1 MSEVRSIARI
11 VAPKPVSDG
20 AGVRMKRLIGT
31 PELDH
36 VDPFLLF
43 DAFGSER
50 GADYIKGFPDHPHR
64 GIETVTYM
72 LAGRMRHADNKGNSG
87 ELGPGDVQWMTAGH
101 GIVHSEMPLQEDGL
115 MRGFQIWVNLP
126 GSHKMM
132 PPRYQDVPADSIPVL
147 EPATGVR
154 VKLIAGEFAGM
165 EGAVRGIL
173 ADPLYLDLHLDPGAR
188 VTLPVPAGHTAI
200 VHAYEGDLEIAD
212 SALAN
217 DCLAILSDGSEVSI
231 AAKGGD
237 AKALLLA
244 AKPWGEPVVRYGPFV
259 MTTREEIIEAVQDF
273 QAGRF

>member
-1 MSEVRSIARI
+1 MSERNVRQI
-11 VAPKPVSDG
+11 VAPREVSDG
-20 AGVRMKRLIGT
+20 AGVRIRRLIGT

-72 LAGRMRHADNKGNSG
+72 LAGRMRHADNQGRTG
-87 ELGPGDVQWMTAGH
+87 ELGPGDVQWMTAGR

-132 PPRYQDVPADSIPVL
+132 APRYQDVPAESIAVAEASP
-147 EPATGVR
+147 GVSAK
-154 VKLIAGEFAGM
+154 VIAGEFAGR
-165 EGAVRGIL
+165 EGAVRDIL
-173 ADPLYLDLHLDPGAR
+173 AEPLYLDLAFAAGAAL
-188 VTLPVPAGHTAI
+188 TLPLAEGHTAI
-200 VHAYEGDLEIAD
+200 VHPYEGAVEIAGERV
-212 SALAN
+212 AAGHLAVLGEGAAVR
-217 DCLAILSDGSEVSI
+217 LA
-231 AAKGGD
+231 AA
-237 AKALLLA
+237 AAAPPRALLLA
-244 AKPWGEPVVRYGPFV
+244 AKPWNEPVVRYGPFV
-259 MTTREEIIEAVQDF
+259 MTSRQEIIEAVQDY

>member
-1 MSEVRSIARI
+1 MSEERRIARI
-11 VAPKPVSDG
+11 VAPRPVSDG
-20 AGVRMKRLIGT
+20 AGVRMNRLIGT

-50 GADYIKGFPDHPHR
+50 GADYIRGFPDHPHR

-87 ELGPGDVQWMTAGH
+87 ELGPGDVQWMTAGR

-132 PPRYQDVPADSIPVL
+132 PPRYQDVPADAIPVVDAA
-147 EPATGVR
+147 PGV
-154 VKLIAGEFAGM
+154 KAKIIAGGFAGRQ
-165 EGAVRGIL
+165 GAVRDIL
-173 ADPLYLDLHLDPGAR
+173 ADPLYLDLHFAPDAR
-188 VTLPVPAGHTAI
+188 LILPVPAGHTAI
-200 VHAYEGDLEIAD
+200 VHAYEGDLEIGG
-212 SALAN
+212 SRLAT
-217 DCLAILSDGSEVSI
+217 DCLATLSNGSQASI
-231 AAKGGD
+231 VAGGD
-237 AKALLLA
+237 GAKALLLA

-259 MTTREEIIEAVQDF
+259 MTTRQEIVEAVQDF